1 MVCYYLWSKMVYR
14 LLGLSWLAGRR
25 SIRLVRDGY
34 VGWVSLDV
42 NSSISDWLQSAQ
54 QGSHQLSLRVVVS
67 DARSRTPLNTFQ
79 VFQSANCSNHQLS
92 HGGMPDIVTV
102 HVRAIRPCPPSGLSM
117 RLPPPNGQRHCLFTI
132 HCRSMLLFHSSFTYR
147 AYTYFTHTM
156 DFYFCLRSLALSL
169 PVLLSY
175 YPCTPTMSVGVRSL
189 YRTSETVC
197 LLVA

>member
-102 HVRAIRPCPPSGLSM
+102 HVIAVHRRIQGQSGHA
-117 RLPPPNGQRHCLFTI
+117 PH
-132 HCRSMLLFHSSFTYR
+132 
-147 AYTYFTHTM
+147 
-156 DFYFCLRSLALSL
+156 
-169 PVLLSY
+169 PV
-175 YPCTPTMSVGVRSL
+175 CQ
-189 YRTSETVC
+189 
-197 LLVA
+197 